1 MLGISRLMAKV
12 DLYFNAKLL
21 VEDAALLAARHT
33 PDLPPHAVAPNQGK
47 LLKLLI
53 ETSGAKRVL
62 EIGTLGGYSTI
73 WLGRSAESVVSL
85 EVDPDR
91 AALARANIERAGLT
105 NGEVVV
111 GPAVETLATLDE
123 PFDFVFID
131 ADKPSNPIYIKE
143 AVRLTCPGAL
153 VVADNVVRD
162 GAIVDEASDDEK
174 VKGVQAMTD
183 IIAKEHRLDAT
194 AIQTVGEKGWD
205 GFMLMRRLP

>member
-1 MLGISRLMAKV
+1 MARV

-21 VEDAALLAARHT
+21 VEDGALIAARHT
-33 PDLPPHAVAPNQGK
+33 AGLPAHAVAPNQGK
-47 LLKLLI
+47 LLKLLV
-53 ETSGAKRVL
+53 EASGAKRVL

-73 WLGRSAESVVSL
+73 WLARSADEVVSL

-105 NGEVVV
+105 NVEVKV

-131 ADKPSNPIYIKE
+131 ADKPSNPVYIKE
-143 AVRLTCPGAL
+143 AVRLTRPGAL

-162 GAIVDEASDDEK
+162 GAVVDEASDDDK
-174 VKGVQAMTD
+174 VTGVQAMTD
-183 IIAKEHRLDAT
+183 IIAHEPRLDAT